1 MRTEVYQTVF
11 LVAAKRCDKI
21 STKLMTI
28 CSFIATLLLIG
39 VHQAAFAQEPTT
51 KIRIANSALSVTALP
66 LVAAREWNLFREQG
80 LQAEVIMMNPAI
92 SNPAIAAGEI
102 DYIAG
107 VGPGSVAAT
116 LAGLPLR
123 AVWFSSN
130 RISYFVTTS
139 LQNQSLQD
147 LKGKKI
153 GVTGGLGGTNHVAL
167 IVAIE
172 KLGLNPKDFIILTTP
187 TAELLRSLES
197 GFVDAA
203 SLNPPTVFF
212 AQRKG
217 FHQVLDIGSLVE
229 MPGGG
234 LTTLIKTI
242 RSKPDEVRKAIR
254 SLQTAKDA
262 IRKSKDRTLELM
274 VQTLK
279 MDRDIASSTY
289 DVYLKSLSIDGV
301 PAPEGMNN
309 LVRSVKS
316 QGRFADR
323 TISFED
329 VADDSLAKEVAKEL
343 GYKPK

>member
-1 MRTEVYQTVF
+1 MG
-11 LVAAKRCDKI
+11 
-21 STKLMTI
+21 
-28 CSFIATLLLIG
+28 SFFSVILLL
-39 VHQAAFAQEPTT
+39 VNFHRTAFAQEPPT
-51 KIRIANSALSVTALP
+51 KIRISNSALSVTALP
-66 LVAAREWNLFREQG
+66 LVAAREWNFFREQG
-80 LQAEVIMMNPAI
+80 LQAEIIMMNPAI
-92 SNPAIAAGEI
+92 SNPAIASGEI
-102 DYIAG
+102 DYVAG

-139 LQNQSLQD
+139 PQNKSLQD

-153 GVTGGLGGTNHVAL
+153 GITGGIGGTNHVAL
-167 IVAIE
+167 IVALE
-172 KLGLNPKDFIILTTP
+172 KLGFNPKDFIILTTP
-187 TAELLRSLES
+187 TPELLRSLES

-217 FHQVLDIGSLVE
+217 FHRVLDIGSLVE

-242 RSKPDEVRKAIR
+242 TSKPDEVRKVIR
-254 SLQTAKDA
+254 ALQTAKDG
-262 IRKSKDRTLELM
+262 IRRSKDKTLELM
-274 VQTLK
+274 VRTLK

-289 DVYLKSLSIDGV
+289 DVYLTSLSIDGV
-301 PAPEGMNN
+301 PTREGMNN

-316 QGRFADR
+316 QARFADR
-323 TISFED
+323 NVSFEE
-329 VADDSLAKEVAKEL
+329 VADDTLAKEVAKEL
-343 GYKPK
+343 GYKVK

>member
-1 MRTEVYQTVF
+1 M
-11 LVAAKRCDKI
+11 KRERI
-21 STKLMTI
+21 STNLIMI
-28 CSFIATLLLIG
+28 SFFSGTLLL
-39 VHQAAFAQEPTT
+39 VDFHRTAFAQEPPT
-51 KIRIANSALSVTALP
+51 KIRISNSALSVTALP
-66 LVAAREWNLFREQG
+66 LVAAREWNFFREQG
-80 LQAEVIMMNPAI
+80 LQAEIIMMNPAI

-102 DYIAG
+102 DYVAG

-139 LQNQSLQD
+139 PQNQVSSRS
-147 LKGKKI
+147 KRKKNRHHRRHRRDQSRRVNRRPRKAGI
-153 GVTGGLGGTNHVAL
+153 QSQGFHHSDDAHARAAPVFGV
-167 IVAIE
+167 
-172 KLGLNPKDFIILTTP
+172 
-187 TAELLRSLES
+187 

-217 FHQVLDIGSLVE
+217 FHRVLDIGSLVE

-242 RSKPDEVRKAIR
+242 KSKPDEVRKVIR
-254 SLQTAKDA
+254 ALQTAKDA
-262 IRKSKDRTLELM
+262 IRKSKDKTLELM
-274 VQTLK
+274 VRALK

-289 DVYLKSLSIDGV
+289 DVYLTSLSIDGV
-301 PAPEGMNN
+301 PAREGMNN

-316 QGRFADR
+316 QARFADR
-323 TISFED
+323 NVSFEE

-343 GYKPK
+343 GYKVK

>member
-1 MRTEVYQTVF
+1 
-11 LVAAKRCDKI
+11 
-21 STKLMTI
+21 MTI
-28 CSFIATLLLIG
+28 RSFIATLLLIG

-139 LQNQSLQD
+139 LQNQSLPD

-153 GVTGGLGGTNHVAL
+153 GITGGLGGTNHVAL

-217 FHQVLDIGSLVE
+217 FHRVLDIGSLVE

-242 RSKPDEVRKAIR
+242 RSKPNEVRKVIR

-262 IRKSKDRTLELM
+262 IRKSKDKTLELM
-274 VQTLK
+274 VRTLK

-343 GYKPK
+343 GYKLQ

>member
-1 MRTEVYQTVF
+1 M
-11 LVAAKRCDKI
+11 KR
-21 STKLMTI
+21 SE
-28 CSFIATLLLIG
+28 IATNLITITSLSAILLLICFYR
-39 VHQAAFAQEPTT
+39 AAFAQEPTT

-66 LVAAREWNLFREQG
+66 LVVAREWNFFREQV
-80 LQAEVIMMNPAI
+80 LHAEIIMMNPAI
-92 SNPAIAAGEI
+92 SIPAIAAGEI
-102 DYIAG
+102 DYVAG

-139 LQNQSLQD
+139 TQNKSLQD

-153 GVTGGLGGTNHVAL
+153 GITGGLGGTNHVAL
-167 IVAIE
+167 VVALE

-187 TAELLRSLES
+187 TSELLRSLES

-203 SLNPPTVFF
+203 SLNPPAVFF

-217 FHQVLDIGSLVE
+217 FHRVLDIGSLVE

-242 RSKPDEVRKAIR
+242 TSKPDEVRKVIR
-254 SLQTAKDA
+254 ALQTAKDA
-262 IRKSKDRTLELM
+262 IRKSKDKTLELM
-274 VQTLK
+274 LRTLK
-279 MDRDIASSTY
+279 MDRDIAASTY
-289 DVYLKSLSIDGV
+289 DVYLRSLSIDGV

-309 LVRSVKS
+309 LVRSVKA
-316 QGRFADR
+316 QGRFAER
-323 TISFED
+323 TIFFED
-329 VADDSLAKEVAKEL
+329 VADDTLAKAVAK
-343 GYKPK
+343 

>member
-1 MRTEVYQTVF
+1 M
-11 LVAAKRCDKI
+11 KRGK
-21 STKLMTI
+21 
-28 CSFIATLLLIG
+28 IATNLITMPSLISLLFLICFYRT
-39 VHQAAFAQEPTT
+39 AFAQEPTT

-66 LVAAREWNLFREQG
+66 LVAAREWNFFREQG
-80 LQAEVIMMNPAI
+80 LQAEIIMMNPAI

-102 DYIAG
+102 DYVAG

-139 LQNQSLQD
+139 PQNKSLQD

-153 GVTGGLGGTNHVAL
+153 GITGGLGGTNHVAL
-167 IVAIE
+167 VAALE
-172 KLGLNPKDFIILTTP
+172 KLGFNPKDFIILTTP
-187 TAELLRSLES
+187 TPELLRSLES

-212 AQRKG
+212 AQKKG
-217 FHQVLDIGSLVE
+217 FHRVLDIGSLVE

-242 RSKPDEVRKAIR
+242 KSKPDEVRKVIR

-262 IRKSKDRTLELM
+262 ITRSKDKTLELM
-274 VQTLK
+274 VRTLK

-289 DVYLKSLSIDGV
+289 DVYLTSLSIDGV
-301 PAPEGMNN
+301 PAREGMNN
-309 LVRSVKS
+309 LVLSVKS

-323 TISFED
+323 KVSFED

-343 GYKPK
+343 GYKAK